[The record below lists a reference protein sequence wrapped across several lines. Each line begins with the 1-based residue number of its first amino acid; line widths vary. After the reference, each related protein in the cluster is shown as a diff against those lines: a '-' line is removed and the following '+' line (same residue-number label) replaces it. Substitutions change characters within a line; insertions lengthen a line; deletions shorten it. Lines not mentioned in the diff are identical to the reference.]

1 MASRQEQRGGN
12 GGRGGKK
19 GGRGG
24 RALEEGDQDVYDFIG
39 KCTTRPDVG
48 FVGKLFDDAI
58 SDFVKGYREHK
69 RKKESQRKT
78 QLNMKKRKRAV
89 SKVYTSP
96 R

>member
-1 MASRQEQRGGN
+1 MASKPGERGRK
-12 GGRGGKK
+12 GGRGGRR

-24 RALEEGDQDVYDFIG
+24 RALQVDVQVMYDFIG
-39 KCTTRPDVG
+39 KCITRPDVG

-69 RKKESQRKT
+69 RKKENQRKS